1 MEMTLSFTVTSV
13 QQVQA
18 LKAAEG
24 IILDEYD
31 VEVIEGAILNAYLVV
46 FNAQK
51 LIAWAKEYAPD
62 LVDTLVA
69 GLKEMQS
76 EIANTLSKFDAGTL
90 PDLETILRNEAEAND
105 DENNE
110 ENNEDEGN
118 VPQLQ

>member
-31 VEVIEGAILNAYLVV
+31 GEVIEGAILNAYLVV